1 MNDLDEMLVAGR
13 EAYQHRDYST
23 ARDRLV
29 AARAASTA
37 RGRDLSGA
45 DLAALHD
52 AAWWHGSVAESIS
65 TGADAYRALVGDHE
79 VRLAAWVAIGV
90 AVNHLLREEEEPGL
104 AWLDRA
110 AEQLA
115 GQDECPEQGFL
126 RYLTEVEASLDDP
139 VLEPVVV
146 VAREIRE
153 LGRRLGEPT
162 LVACGDMGEGRAL
175 LRLGRVTD
183 GLRLLDR
190 AMLAVAAG
198 ELHPEWA
205 GDLYCHMM
213 SACDELGD
221 LGRARRWTEAIESWL
236 ASMPTAVLFAG
247 VCRIHRAQLHRMAGD
262 WPRAA
267 RDAAQ
272 VGRDLEGISRG
283 SVAEAHYLVGE
294 INRLRGDHSVA
305 ETAYRAAHR
314 IGRDPQPGLALLRLA
329 EGQATIAAAE
339 IRIAL
344 TCEPNSP
351 MRRAS
356 LRAAQVEI
364 AICAEDPD
372 TARQACGE
380 LTGIATTYGGPLLH
394 ATALQADGALRLAEG
409 RALEE
414 VTPLR
419 EACRLWQELDAPYE
433 TARVRLL
440 LAHAHRALGDPET
453 ARWETD
459 EATTALH
466 ALGAAHDIR
475 ALVHTQ
481 RVTNGLTRREED
493 VLRRLVTGATNR
505 TIADQLV
512 ISEKTVARH
521 LANIYTKLSVT
532 SRTAAAAY
540 AFENDLGHHRP
551 QRP

>member
-205 GDLYCHMM
+205 GDLYSHMM

-221 LGRARRWTEAIESWL
+221 LGRARRWTAATERWL
-236 ASMPTAVLFAG
+236 AAMPTAVLFAG

-294 INRLRGDHSVA
+294 INRLRGDHPAA

-314 IGRDPQPGLALLRLA
+314 IGRDPQPGLA
-329 EGQATIAAAE
+329 
-339 IRIAL
+339 
-344 TCEPNSP
+344 
-351 MRRAS
+351 
-356 LRAAQVEI
+356 
-364 AICAEDPD
+364 
-372 TARQACGE
+372 
-380 LTGIATTYGGPLLH
+380 
-394 ATALQADGALRLAEG
+394 
-409 RALEE
+409 
-414 VTPLR
+414 
-419 EACRLWQELDAPYE
+419 
-433 TARVRLL
+433 
-440 LAHAHRALGDPET
+440 
-453 ARWETD
+453 
-459 EATTALH
+459 
-466 ALGAAHDIR
+466 
-475 ALVHTQ
+475 
-481 RVTNGLTRREED
+481 
-493 VLRRLVTGATNR
+493 TNR

-512 ISEKTVARH
+512 ISEQDARAPTDLTAPDTSGERGLRPLPRLGAVTRSPLPARERSALSRHPLTPAHFPFRSGRSQQTGGPVAPRTRSTSRFQDQLPRRSCGSGRNLTTGAASATHPCTAGLPLPADAPGRAGDRRRSGRIGRH
-521 LANIYTKLSVT
+521 LQMGNSTGSSERQLRGVPVRLVRHIV
-532 SRTAAAAY
+532 
-540 AFENDLGHHRP
+540 
-551 QRP
+551 

>member
-1 MNDLDEMLVAGR
+1 MNDLDQMLVAGR
-13 EAYQHRDYST
+13 DAYHHRDYST
-23 ARDRLV
+23 ARDRLG
-29 AARAASTA
+29 AARAASTT

-52 AAWWHGSVAESIS
+52 AAWWHGSVAESIA
-65 TGADAYRALVGDHE
+65 TGADAYRALVADHE
-79 VRLAAWVAIGV
+79 VRLAAWVAIGI

-110 AEQLA
+110 AELLA

-126 RYLTEVEASLDDP
+126 RYLTEVEARLDDP
-139 VLEPVVV
+139 DPEPVVV

-153 LGRRLGEPT
+153 LGQRLREAT

-175 LRLGRVTD
+175 LRLGRVPD
-183 GLRLLDR
+183 GLRLIDR

-205 GDLYCHMM
+205 GDLYRHMM

-221 LGRARRWTEAIESWL
+221 LRRARRWTAATERWL
-236 ASMPTAVLFAG
+236 ATMPTAVLFAG
-247 VCRIHRAQLHRMAGD
+247 VCRIHRAKLHRMAGD

-267 RDAAQ
+267 HDAAQ
-272 VGRDLEGISRG
+272 VGRDLAGISRAT
-283 SVAEAHYLVGE
+283 VAEAHYLVGE
-294 INRLRGDHSVA
+294 IHRLRGDHSAA
-305 ETAYRAAHR
+305 EKSYRDAHR

-329 EGQATIAAAE
+329 QGRATIAAAE

-344 TCEPNSP
+344 TGEPNSP
-351 MRRAS
+351 MQRAS

-364 AICAEDPD
+364 ALAAEDPD
-372 TARQACGE
+372 TARQACE
-380 LTGIATTYGGPLLH
+380 KLTGIATTFGRPLLR
-394 ATALQADGALRLAEG
+394 ATARQAVGALRLAEG
-409 RALEE
+409 QAPEAL
-414 VTPLR
+414 TPLR
-419 EACRLWQELDAPYE
+419 EACRLWHELDAPYE

-440 LAHAHRALGDPET
+440 LAQAHRALGDPET

-459 EATTALH
+459 EATNALH
-466 ALGAAHDIR
+466 ALGAAKDLH
-475 ALVHTQ
+475 ALTHTH
-481 RVTNGLTRREED
+481 RVTNGLTPREDD
-493 VLRRLVTGATNR
+493 VLRCLASGSTNR
-505 TIADQLV
+505 TIADQPV

-521 LANIYTKLSVT
+521 LANIYTKLRVT

-540 AFENDLGHHRP
+540 AFEHDLGPHQP
-551 QRP
+551 QHP